1 MPTRLAKG
9 RTQQRLHCWA
19 WIATILRG
27 DVPQTQLPG
36 RSLLGNRDGN
46 DRVRAF
52 EFSIGVYGGE
62 TASTWITKLQV
73 HVVMVANH
81 FNPKPQN
88 IVAND
93 ESYALAA

>member
-1 MPTRLAKG
+1 MSTALQKAEPSSVCTVGRVAQPSFGVTHHRLNRFLSNQIG
-9 RTQQRLHCWA
+9 SLDE
-19 WIATILRG
+19 G
-27 DVPQTQLPG
+27 DRMRV
-36 RSLLGNRDGN
+36 LLL
-46 DRVRAF
+46 
-52 EFSIGVYGGE
+52 SIGVYGGE